1 VKYGSIVR
9 VRLHRRHRS
18 IFGISM
24 IFRAFRD
31 SRVAR
36 VVACSIAIVGAV
48 LIGAATLAAPSAS
61 GNAANTNPEALTPY
75 QVEWVYRVRWG
86 HDEEF
91 WKIFRETQIPV
102 LDKER
107 ELGYVLSYQVYK
119 PGLHTSE
126 ELRWNYRIV
135 ITYKD
140 ILSSTHGAAL
150 EKQLFPDRAAYANKE
165 KQRWELVISHYD
177 LPIREIDAHSAD

>member
-1 VKYGSIVR
+1 
-9 VRLHRRHRS
+9 
-18 IFGISM
+18 M
-24 IFRAFRD
+24 ICTPFSD
-31 SRVAR
+31 SLVAR
-36 VVACSIAIVGAV
+36 VFARSIISIGAV
-48 LIGAATLAAPSAS
+48 LIGAATLHAAAAS
-61 GNAANTNPEALTPY
+61 GNAPKANPDALTPY

-91 WKIFRETQIPV
+91 WKIFKETQIPV
-102 LDKER
+102 LDKEK

-150 EKQLFPDRAAYANKE
+150 EKQLFPDRAAYTNKE
-165 KQRWELVISHYD
+165 NQRWELVISHYD

>member
-1 VKYGSIVR
+1 MNMQSLSTAT
-9 VRLHRRHRS
+9 RL
-18 IFGISM
+18 
-24 IFRAFRD
+24 A
-31 SRVAR
+31 RVAQR
-36 VVACSIAIVGAV
+36 PSWAGSFAAALALGSAALLAGTTSSGAPKEDP
-48 LIGAATLAAPSAS
+48 AALSH
-61 GNAANTNPEALTPY
+61 Y
-75 QVEWVYRVRWG
+75 QVEWVYRVKWG

-102 LDKER
+102 LDKEK

-140 ILSSTHGAAL
+140 IVASTHGGAV
-150 EKQLFPDRAAYANKE
+150 EKQLFPDQVAYAKQEN
-165 KQRWELVISHYD
+165 QRWELVSSHYD
-177 LPIREIDAHSAD
+177 LPIKEIDVHATP